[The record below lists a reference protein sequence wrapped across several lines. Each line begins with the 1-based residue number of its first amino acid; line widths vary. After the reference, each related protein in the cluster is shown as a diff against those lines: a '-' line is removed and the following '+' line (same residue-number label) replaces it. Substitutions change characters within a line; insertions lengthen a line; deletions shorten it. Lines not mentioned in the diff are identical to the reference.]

1 MAQLLVWLITL
12 ADNVKNKRL
21 GEYLVWM
28 MLRCSLTL
36 SLPENL
42 LFAELPAQICF
53 TPLTRKKTIFHV
65 RRKISWGWHIPHLMT
80 KAGTTWSNYI
90 QIMLCFPYT
99 MFLIWAALDRGA
111 DVLKVNPSKQDH
123 KDIEGLLL
131 LNFKSHNNT
140 MSANCSFQILQKL
153 HTTIKKKISG

>member
-111 DVLKVNPSKQDH
+111 DVLKVATRWWIHPNRTIRILRDCCFWISNHTITQWVQTVLFKY
-123 KDIEGLLL
+123 
-131 LNFKSHNNT
+131 FKS
-140 MSANCSFQILQKL
+140 CIPQ
-153 HTTIKKKISG
+153 